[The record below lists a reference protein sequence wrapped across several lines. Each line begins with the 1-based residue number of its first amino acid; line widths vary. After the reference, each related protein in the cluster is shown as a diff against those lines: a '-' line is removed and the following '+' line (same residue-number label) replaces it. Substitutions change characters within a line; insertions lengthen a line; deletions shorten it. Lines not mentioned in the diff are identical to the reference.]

1 MQKGL
6 KKVRN
11 KWWLTEKLLT
21 LWTHETVG
29 VHSVFADELA
39 VHTREFLETS
49 SMITLRNAISIFY
62 QMFLDLGMNFFRD
75 DVEENN

>member
-1 MQKGL
+1 M
-6 KKVRN
+6 
-11 KWWLTEKLLT
+11 
-21 LWTHETVG
+21 G